1 METIVRE
8 KVNYGVVLFDKYI
21 LCDVKTVLIDSIQ
34 FKPLD
39 KINYKQTKVRIYKSE
54 KVLRNEA
61 PHHFQVWNY
70 HLRDTKDRCRK
81 WDREIEPWWDEIT
94 NLDTLLKE
102 AGYKGISG
110 LSSYPDNGAWD
121 YCIKQKY
128 IKVIKI
134 KERLVF
140 EE

>member
-8 KVNYGVVLFDKYI
+8 KVNYGIVFFDKYI
-21 LCDVKTVLIDSIQ
+21 LCDVKTVLINSIQ

-61 PHHFQVWNY
+61 PHHFQMWNY
-70 HLRDTKDRCRK
+70 HLRNTKDHCRK

-94 NLDTLLKE
+94 NLD
-102 AGYKGISG
+102 I

-134 KERLVF
+134 KEKLVF